1 MAEDTTS
8 LSIGQ
13 VAEHTGLSV
22 HALRFYE
29 HEGLFINAVRRG
41 PGGRRVYS
49 QDDVDWL
56 TVCIIL
62 RASGM
67 PLTALRRYADLVRE
81 GAGNEEERL
90 TLMREHHEHVT
101 TQIGRLT
108 ESLDLIRFKV
118 GVYEDLVDQGS
129 AADHQCHAP
138 SSRAD
143 AERTPMLCHGAPG
156 RHAQEGAQRRPMEGP
171 ERPRAG
177 IG

>member
-1 MAEDTTS
+1 MVEITTS

-13 VAEHTGLSV
+13 VAERTGLSV

-29 HEGLFINAVRRG
+29 REGLFVNPVRRG
-41 PGGRRVYS
+41 PGGRRLYS

-67 PLTALRRYADLVRE
+67 PLPALSRYADLVRE

-90 TLMREHHEHVT
+90 ALMREHQAHVT

-118 GVYEDLVDQGS
+118 GVYEDLVDQGG
-129 AADHQCHAP
+129 AAAHQCHASSP
-138 SSRAD
+138 SAD
-143 AERTPMLCHGAPG
+143 EELTPSL
-156 RHAQEGAQRRPMEGP
+156 RHEAVVE
-171 ERPRAG
+171 
-177 IG
+177 

>member
-1 MAEDTTS
+1 MAEITTS

-13 VAEHTGLSV
+13 VAERTGLSV

-29 HEGLFINAVRRG
+29 REGLFVNPVRRG

-67 PLTALRRYADLVRE
+67 PLPTLSRYADLVGE
-81 GAGNEEERL
+81 GSGNEEERL
-90 TLMREHHEHVT
+90 ALMREHQENVT
-101 TQIGRLT
+101 TQIVRLT

-118 GVYEDLVDQGS
+118 GVYQDRIGQGN
-129 AADHQCHAP
+129 AATHECHTP
-138 SSRAD
+138 SPS
-143 AERTPMLCHGAPG
+143 GG
-156 RHAQEGAQRRPMEGP
+156 
-171 ERPRAG
+171 
-177 IG
+177 